1 MLTPGGSAAAAQDG
15 GLDLVTGAAGF
26 LGSHLCDRLLVA
38 GRTVVGLDDL
48 STGDLVHLRHRLG
61 HPRFEFRE
69 ADVVDPVVDLSP
81 ESRRIARI
89 WNLACPASPA
99 YYQRHPVRTTL
110 TSVVGVWRLLEL
122 AERHGARL
130 LQVSTS
136 EVYGD
141 PLVHPQHEGYHGHV
155 NPIGPRSCYD
165 EGKRCAEAL
174 AFAWRRERGATIR
187 VARLF
192 NSYGPRLTPGDGRVV
207 SNFVVQALRGEPLTV
222 YGDGSQT
229 RSFCFVDDTVEGLLR
244 LMDGET
250 EGPVNLGNP
259 DEHTVLGLARRVL
272 WLTGSRSRVVHRPLP
287 VDDPQRRRPDI
298 ALAAAALDWRPRV
311 SLDEGLVRTIEHF
324 RRHFAVEAAAAHGA
338 DDALPIEAR
347 SVVHGI
353 ADRWKAL
360 P

>member
-1 MLTPGGSAAAAQDG
+1 MSLPGI
-15 GLDLVTGAAGF
+15 DLVTGAAGF
-26 LGSHLCDRLLVA
+26 LGSHLCDRLLDA
-38 GRTVVGLDDL
+38 GRTVVALDDL
-48 STGDLVHLRHRLG
+48 STGDLVHLQHRLG

-69 ADVVDPVVDLSP
+69 ADVVDAIDDLDP
-81 ESRRIARI
+81 ASRRVARI

-110 TSVVGVWRLLEL
+110 TSVVGIWRLLEL

-141 PLVHPQHEGYHGHV
+141 PQVHPQHEGYHGHV

-174 AFAWRRERGATIR
+174 AFAWKRERGAEIR
-187 VARLF
+187 IARLF

-229 RSFCFVDDTVEGLLR
+229 RSFCFVDDTVDGLLR
-244 LMDGET
+244 LMEADI
-250 EGPVNLGNP
+250 EGPVNIGNP
-259 DEHTVLGLARRVL
+259 EEHTVLDLARTVL
-272 WLTGSRSRVVHRPLP
+272 RLTGSRSGVVHQALP
-287 VDDPQRRRPDI
+287 ADDPQRRRPDI
-298 ALAAAALDWRPRV
+298 SLAASALDWRPRV
-311 SLDEGLVRTIEHF
+311 TIADGLGRTIEHF
-324 RRHFAVEAAAAHGA
+324 RRHFAGAAAGRTAMVA
-338 DDALPIEAR
+338 PSAPSIAP
-347 SVVHGI
+347 
-353 ADRWKAL
+353 ADRPGAWT
-360 P
+360 

>member
-1 MLTPGGSAAAAQDG
+1 MRMADTSI
-15 GLDLVTGAAGF
+15 DLVTGAAGF
-26 LGSHLCDRLLVA
+26 LGSHLCDRLVDA
-38 GRTVVGLDDL
+38 GRTVVAIDDL
-48 STGDLVHLRHRLG
+48 STGDLVHLQHRLG

-69 ADVVDPVVDLSP
+69 ADVVDPLLGLDP
-81 ESRRIARI
+81 PGRRIGRI

-110 TSVVGVWRLLEL
+110 TSVVGVWHLLEL

-141 PLVHPQHEGYHGHV
+141 PERHPQDETYHGHV
-155 NPIGPRSCYD
+155 NPVGPRSCYD

-174 AFAWRRERGATIR
+174 AFAWRRERGAEIR
-187 VARLF
+187 IARLF

-244 LMDGET
+244 TMAADI
-250 EGPVNLGNP
+250 EGPVNIGNP
-259 DEHTVLGLARRVL
+259 DEHTVLDLAHTVL
-272 WLTGSRSRVVHRPLP
+272 SLVGGRSRVVHRPLP
-287 VDDPQRRRPDI
+287 EDDPQRRRPDI
-298 ALAAAALDWRPRV
+298 SLARRALGWTPTVPLA
-311 SLDEGLVRTIEHF
+311 EGLVRTIEHF
-324 RRHFAVEAAAAHGA
+324 RRHFAADAAAPSAP
-338 DDALPIEAR
+338 DALVAR
-347 SVVHGI
+347 PATPAI
-353 ADRWKAL
+353 ADRWRST